1 MAKWLLA
8 RVAAGDV
15 TDVEARSAFG
25 MNTTQWNS
33 AKVRMTNLVAN
44 FDAVQNA
51 RGE

>member
-25 MNTTQWNS
+25 MNTAQWNS